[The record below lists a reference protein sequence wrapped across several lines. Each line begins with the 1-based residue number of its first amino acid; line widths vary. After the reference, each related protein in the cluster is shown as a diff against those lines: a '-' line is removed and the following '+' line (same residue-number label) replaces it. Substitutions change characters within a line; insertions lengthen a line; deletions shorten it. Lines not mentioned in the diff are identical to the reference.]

1 MKNSLLWLMGLFFTL
16 SFISSC
22 EETDG
27 VIDPYTDWEERN
39 QHYIDSI
46 ASVAKANQGNAVGQW
61 KIIHTYKYPQQRLV
75 MGDVNEYVYCKVLEV
90 GDGATPMF
98 TDTVAA
104 NYCGKLIPLYNG
116 SVVTFD
122 QSYQGELNSDVAT
135 PSIFAVSGVITG
147 WTTALQEMKEGDR
160 WELYV
165 PSDLG
170 YGDYGKNEIPGFST
184 LIFDLDLVE
193 VKKLK
198 GNPKN

>member
-1 MKNSLLWLMGLFFTL
+1 MKNSLLWLMGLFFTV

-61 KIIHTYKYPQQRLV
+61 KIIHTYKYPQQGLV
-75 MGDVNEYVYCKVLEV
+75 MGDVNEYVYCKVLEI
-90 GDGATPMF
+90 GDGTTPMF

-135 PSIFAVSGVITG
+135 PSTFPVSGVITG

>member
-1 MKNSLLWLMGLFFTL
+1 MKNSLLWLMGLFFTV

-61 KIIHTYKYPQQRLV
+61 KIIHTYKYPQQGLV

-160 WELYV
+160 WELYI

>member
-1 MKNSLLWLMGLFFTL
+1 MKNSLLWLMGLFFTV

-61 KIIHTYKYPQQRLV
+61 KIIHTYKYPQQGLV
-75 MGDVNEYVYCKVLEV
+75 MGDVNEYVYCKVLEI

-135 PSIFAVSGVITG
+135 PSTFAVSGVITG

>member
-1 MKNSLLWLMGLFFTL
+1 MKNSLLWLMGLFFTV

-61 KIIHTYKYPQQRLV
+61 KIIHTYKYPQQGLV

-135 PSIFAVSGVITG
+135 PSTFAVSGVITG

>member
-61 KIIHTYKYPQQRLV
+61 KIIHTYKYPQQGLV

-135 PSIFAVSGVITG
+135 PSTFPVSGVITG

>member
-61 KIIHTYKYPQQRLV
+61 KIIHTYKYPQQGLV

-135 PSIFAVSGVITG
+135 PSTFAVSGVITG

>member
-1 MKNSLLWLMGLFFTL
+1 MKNSLLWLMGLFFTV

-61 KIIHTYKYPQQRLV
+61 KIIHTYKYPQQGLV

-104 NYCGKLIPLYNG
+104 NYCGKLIPLYNS

-122 QSYQGELNSDVAT
+122 QSYQGELNSDVAI
-135 PSIFAVSGVITG
+135 PSTFAVSGVITG

>member
-61 KIIHTYKYPQQRLV
+61 KIIHTYKYPQQGLV
-75 MGDVNEYVYCKVLEV
+75 MGDVNEYVYCKVLEI

-135 PSIFAVSGVITG
+135 PSTFAVSGVITG

>member
-1 MKNSLLWLMGLFFTL
+1 MKKSLLWLMGLFFTV

-61 KIIHTYKYPQQRLV
+61 KIIHTYKYPQQGLV

>member
-1 MKNSLLWLMGLFFTL
+1 MKNSLLWLMGLFFTV

-61 KIIHTYKYPQQRLV
+61 KIIHTYKYPQQGLV

>member
-61 KIIHTYKYPQQRLV
+61 KIIHTYKYPQQGLV

-170 YGDYGKNEIPGFST
+170 YGDYGQNEIPGFST

>member
-22 EETDG
+22 EETNG

-61 KIIHTYKYPQQRLV
+61 KIIHTYKYPQQGLV
-75 MGDVNEYVYCKVLEV
+75 MGDVNEYVYCKVLEI

-135 PSIFAVSGVITG
+135 PSTFAVSGVITG

>member
-1 MKNSLLWLMGLFFTL
+1 MKNSLLWLMGLFFTV

-61 KIIHTYKYPQQRLV
+61 KIIHTYKYPQQGLV
-75 MGDVNEYVYCKVLEV
+75 MGDVNEYVYCKVLEI

-135 PSIFAVSGVITG
+135 PSTFPVSGVITG

>member
-1 MKNSLLWLMGLFFTL
+1 
-16 SFISSC
+16 
-22 EETDG
+22 
-27 VIDPYTDWEERN
+27 
-39 QHYIDSI
+39 
-46 ASVAKANQGNAVGQW
+46 
-61 KIIHTYKYPQQRLV
+61 
-75 MGDVNEYVYCKVLEV
+75 
-90 GDGATPMF
+90 
-98 TDTVAA
+98 
-104 NYCGKLIPLYNG
+104 LYNG

-135 PSIFAVSGVITG
+135 PSTFAVSGVITG

>member
-1 MKNSLLWLMGLFFTL
+1 MKNSLLWLMGLFFTI

-61 KIIHTYKYPQQRLV
+61 KIIHTYKYPQQGLV

>member
-1 MKNSLLWLMGLFFTL
+1 MKNSLLWLMGLFFTV

-61 KIIHTYKYPQQRLV
+61 KIIHTYKYPQQGLV

-104 NYCGKLIPLYNG
+104 NYCGKLIPLYNV

>member
-1 MKNSLLWLMGLFFTL
+1 MKNSLLWLMGLFFTV

-61 KIIHTYKYPQQRLV
+61 KIIHTYKYPQQGLV

-135 PSIFAVSGVITG
+135 PSTFPVSGVITG

>member
-61 KIIHTYKYPQQRLV
+61 KIIHTYKYPQQGLV

>member
-1 MKNSLLWLMGLFFTL
+1 MKNSLLWLMGLFFTV

-39 QHYIDSI
+39 QHNIDSI

-61 KIIHTYKYPQQRLV
+61 KIIHTYKYPQQGLV

-122 QSYQGELNSDVAT
+122 QSYQGELNSDVVT

>member
-1 MKNSLLWLMGLFFTL
+1 MKNSLLWLMGLFFTV

-61 KIIHTYKYPQQRLV
+61 KIIHTYKYPQQGLV

-135 PSIFAVSGVITG
+135 PSTFPVSGVITG

-198 GNPKN
+198 GNPKD

>member
-61 KIIHTYKYPQQRLV
+61 KIIHTYKYPQQGLV

-122 QSYQGELNSDVAT
+122 QSYQGELNSDVVT

>member
-61 KIIHTYKYPQQRLV
+61 KIIHTYKYPQQGLV
-75 MGDVNEYVYCKVLEV
+75 MGDVNEYVYCKVLEI

>member
-1 MKNSLLWLMGLFFTL
+1 MKNSLLWLMGLFFTV

-61 KIIHTYKYPQQRLV
+61 KIIHTYKYPQQGLV
-75 MGDVNEYVYCKVLEV
+75 MGDVNEYVYCKVLEI

-135 PSIFAVSGVITG
+135 PSIFPVSGVITG

>member
-1 MKNSLLWLMGLFFTL
+1 M
-16 SFISSC
+16 
-22 EETDG
+22 
-27 VIDPYTDWEERN
+27 IDPYTDWEERN

-61 KIIHTYKYPQQRLV
+61 KIIHTYKYPQQGLV

>member
-1 MKNSLLWLMGLFFTL
+1 MGLFFTV

-61 KIIHTYKYPQQRLV
+61 KIIHTYKYPQQGLV

>member
-1 MKNSLLWLMGLFFTL
+1 MKNSLLWLMGLFFTV

-61 KIIHTYKYPQQRLV
+61 KIIHTYKYPQQGLV

-122 QSYQGELNSDVAT
+122 QSYKGELNSDVAT
-135 PSIFAVSGVITG
+135 PSTFAVSGVITG

>member
-1 MKNSLLWLMGLFFTL
+1 MKNSLLWLMGLFFTV

-61 KIIHTYKYPQQRLV
+61 KIIHTYKYPQQGLV

-135 PSIFAVSGVITG
+135 PSTFPVSGVITG

-170 YGDYGKNEIPGFST
+170 CGDYGKNEIPGFST

>member
-1 MKNSLLWLMGLFFTL
+1 MKNSLLLLMGLFFTV

-61 KIIHTYKYPQQRLV
+61 KIIHTYKYPQQGLV

>member
-1 MKNSLLWLMGLFFTL
+1 MKNSLLWLMGLFFTV

-61 KIIHTYKYPQQRLV
+61 KIIHTYKYPQQGLV

-165 PSDLG
+165 PNELG
-170 YGDYGKNEIPGFST
+170 YGNSNKPSIPAYST
-184 LIFDLDLVE
+184 LIFDLHLVK
-193 VKKLK
+193 V
-198 GNPKN
+198 NP

>member
-1 MKNSLLWLMGLFFTL
+1 MKNSLLWLMGLFFTV

-61 KIIHTYKYPQQRLV
+61 KIIHTYKYPQQGLV

-184 LIFDLDLVE
+184 LIFDLDLVD